1 MQELNYREISLSDW
15 TPSGAGA
22 TATSYNHK
30 ENQELMLKLF
40 NVGISNS
47 GYAEKEFDLSRKVEA
62 LGLRTPRAI
71 EIVKAG
77 KCTGVIYQRI
87 VRKKSTSRSCADNP
101 EDIDKYARIFAEE
114 CKNLHSISCSPSDF
128 SSRKAQALKDV
139 AEHKGYSRHTKEVIA
154 AAINRLGD
162 HTTCLHGDMQPG
174 NLLIA
179 DGSTYWIDLGFFSW
193 GHPMFDIACLYFF
206 CKHPIGLF
214 WGTKLCHL
222 TRRQMKHFWESFASA
237 YSNNPEELTSTAKDN
252 VLVYLAYT
260 IGLENYEGITAA
272 VFDAYINAICLRR

>member
-1 MQELNYREISLSDW
+1 MNYREINLSDW
-15 TPSGAGA
+15 IPSGAGA

-40 NVGISNS
+40 NAGITGD

-77 KCTGVIYQRI
+77 KSAGVIYQRI
-87 VRKKSTSRSCADNP
+87 GSKKSISRSCADNP
-101 EDIDKYARIFAEE
+101 GNIDKYARIFAEE
-114 CKNLHSISCSPSDF
+114 CKKLHSRSCNPADF
-128 SSRKAQALKDV
+128 PSRKAQALKAV
-139 AEHKGYSRHTKEVIA
+139 AEHKGYSRHTKEVIT
-154 AAINRLGD
+154 AAIHRLGD

-179 DGSTYWIDLGFFSW
+179 DDTTYWIDLGFFSW

-222 TRRQMKHFWESFASA
+222 TRWQMKRFWQSFAEA
-237 YSNNPEELTSTAKDN
+237 YSTNPAELASTAKDN

-260 IGLENYEGITAA
+260 IDLENYEGLTAA
-272 VFDAYINAICLRR
+272 VFDSYINAICLRR